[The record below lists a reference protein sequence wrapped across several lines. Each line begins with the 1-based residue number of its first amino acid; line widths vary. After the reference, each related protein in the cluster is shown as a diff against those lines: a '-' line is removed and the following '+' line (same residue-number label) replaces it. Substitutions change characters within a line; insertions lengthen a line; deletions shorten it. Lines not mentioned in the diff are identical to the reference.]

1 MEEQQTAPVPE
12 STTGPLANFPIAV
25 GNFQLQSQL
34 AGQSGQ
40 GLSVSGYIYDDD
52 NETKLNDRLDMYKR
66 VIDRQQKISEI
77 PLLEAKLQGLRE
89 AQKQNETLFNEF
101 LEKQNR
107 GEKMP
112 STEKQNGNNLRV
124 NIRHFQDQIK
134 LGEESIKRL
143 KSEVG

>member
-1 MEEQQTAPVPE
+1 MDETKN
-12 STTGPLANFPIAV
+12 TTTVGNLDFLPTQHFAV

-52 NETKLNDRLDMYKR
+52 DEVKLNARLDMFKR

-89 AQKQNETLFNEF
+89 AKKQNETLFNEF

-107 GEKMP
+107 NEKMP

-124 NIRHFQDQIK
+124 NIRHFQDQIA